1 MNTLPIEIEDEIWT
15 YYYKDLYK
23 NIVVEINDI
32 TNKINDLN
40 DNINYIKSIVRLFRF
55 NIYKNNYDNYEM
67 SQNLNEVN
75 INLINIH
82 EYKASRLI
90 IFYNNKFLLNNKLIL
105 DFPVEYRYVCTSLI
119 RKSNFQKKMIKYIK
133 NMIDNFTSY
142 SV

>member
-1 MNTLPIEIEDEIWT
+1 MNILPIEVEDEIWS

-32 TNKINDLN
+32 TNKINNLN
-40 DNINYIKSIVRLFRF
+40 ENINYIKSIVRLFRF

-67 SQNLNEVN
+67 SQNLNEIN
-75 INLINIH
+75 TNLINIH

-90 IFYNNKFLLNNKLIL
+90 IFYNNKFLLNNKLIS
-105 DFPVEYRYVCTSLI
+105 DFPIEYRYVCTSLI

-142 SV
+142 NI